1 MLSKEDAKILNSLR
15 TALEEMA
22 DGNAAKPAIEAE
34 IARLLKKGSDILAKQ
49 AADEREASR
58 ALGEARSREL

>member
-1 MLSKEDAKILNSLR
+1 VLSKEDAKILNSLR